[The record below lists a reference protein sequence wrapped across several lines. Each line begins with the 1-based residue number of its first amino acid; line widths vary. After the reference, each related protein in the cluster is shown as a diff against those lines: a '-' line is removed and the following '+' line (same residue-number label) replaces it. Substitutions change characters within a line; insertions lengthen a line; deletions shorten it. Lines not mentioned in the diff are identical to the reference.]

1 MKKTGNI
8 KVVIKVSEQILN
20 YQQGEY
26 LHTVNIQ
33 RTFSKLFK
41 LPKFSTLLM
50 FQIVN
55 FSRQSAE

>member
-1 MKKTGNI
+1 
-8 KVVIKVSEQILN
+8 
-20 YQQGEY
+20 
-26 LHTVNIQ
+26 VNIQ